1 MTLRPEGSQGTKFV
15 IAVGNECLFEAAQPL
30 HTYHISALAV
40 LKRVS
45 DYSKFSLYL
54 VNKVT
59 LGPRRFGYPDKS
71 GRRAAC
77 IGMLNRAWR
86 AVIIRGIKIVVLYRV
101 VNR

>member
-45 DYSKFSLYL
+45 DYSKFSLYEHKAVADGRHL
-54 VNKVT
+54 V
-59 LGPRRFGYPDKS
+59 YEHAS
-71 GRRAAC
+71 
-77 IGMLNRAWR
+77 
-86 AVIIRGIKIVVLYRV
+86 
-101 VNR
+101 